1 MGNRRLTSEREH
13 VLNDATR
20 RVLVRENYDSHFATL
35 EERVLVENRLFLA
48 RWDALLNHLKL
59 DSATLLPLVQTRWRN
74 RGIEYTEIASG
85 EYLSAEPA
93 LNGMILTM
101 YRDSYGNTFVR
112 PAREMNDGRYE
123 AVVR

>member
-1 MGNRRLTSEREH
+1 MTSEREH

-59 DSATLLPLVQTRWRN
+59 DAATLLPLASTRWRN
-74 RGIEYTEIASG
+74 TVRGVDYTEIGTG
-85 EYLSAEPA
+85 EYISAESA
-93 LNGMILTM
+93 LNGTLLTM
-101 YRDSYGNTFVR
+101 YRDSQGNTFVR
-112 PAREMNDGRYE
+112 PAREMNDGRYK
-123 AVVR
+123 ALSRV